1 MRKKADF
8 PAVSSRTVSLMLLID
23 SNKTSVING
32 CHVRHMYITAENILN
47 FDRTT
52 KCYRTSLGLV
62 QLFILIV
69 DPNETIWLKSVE
81 S

>member
-23 SNKTSVING
+23 SNKTSVINC
-32 CHVRHMYITAENILN
+32 CHVRHMYIRTENILN

-52 KCYRTSLGLV
+52 ECYRTSVGLV
-62 QLFILIV
+62 QFLILIV
-69 DPNETIWLKSVE
+69 DTNETIWVKIVE

>member
-23 SNKTSVING
+23 SNKSSVING
-32 CHVRHMYITAENILN
+32 CHARNMYITTENILN
-47 FDRTT
+47 FDRIT
-52 KCYRTSLGLV
+52 KCYRHSVGLI
-62 QLFILIV
+62 QFLILIV
-69 DPNETIWLKSVE
+69 DPNETIWVKSVE